1 MSNIFTLR
9 HHRALWHV
17 VVACAVIV
25 AASLS
30 AGDTR
35 AQSAPKVN
43 GDINTHVLNAVS
55 GQPAMGMTVEL
66 FEVQGETLRR
76 LSQATLNAE
85 GRADLMTGRPLAV
98 GRYELRFQVADYFRK
113 QGVAVGDPPFLDYVP
128 VRFSIDTP
136 NGHYHVPLIATPW
149 SYATYRGS

>member
-1 MSNIFTLR
+1 MNNVFIR
-9 HHRALWHV
+9 RRRDLWQV
-17 VVACAVIV
+17 VVACAAIV

-30 AGDTR
+30 AGETH
-35 AQSAPKVN
+35 AQPAPRVN

-55 GQPAMGMTVEL
+55 GQPATGMTVEL
-66 FEVQGETLRR
+66 FEVQGETVRK
-76 LSQATLNAE
+76 LSQGTLNVE
-85 GRADLMTGRPLAV
+85 GRADLMTGRLLTV

-113 QGVAVGDPPFLDYVP
+113 QGITTGDPPYLDYVP

-136 NGHYHVPLIATPW
+136 NGHYHVPLIVTPW

>member
-1 MSNIFTLR
+1 MNNVFTLR
-9 HHRALWHV
+9 HRGLWQV
-17 VVACAVIV
+17 VVVCAAIV
-25 AASLS
+25 AGSLS
-30 AGDTR
+30 AGETQ
-35 AQSAPKVN
+35 AQSAPRVN

-55 GQPAMGMTVEL
+55 GQPATGMTVEL
-66 FEVQGETLRR
+66 FEVQGETIRR

-85 GRADLMTGRPLAV
+85 GRGDLMAGRLLAV

-113 QGVAVGDPPFLDYVP
+113 QGVAIGDPPYLDYVP

-136 NGHYHVPLIATPW
+136 NGHYHVPLIVTPW

>member
-1 MSNIFTLR
+1 MSSIIVFGRRRLRAVAAAFAVTL
-9 HHRALWHV
+9 V
-17 VVACAVIV
+17 
-25 AASLS
+25 ASLS
-30 AGDTR
+30 MGEGH
-35 AQSAPKVN
+35 AQSAPRVN

-55 GQPAMGMTVEL
+55 GQPATGMTVEL
-66 FEVQGETLRR
+66 FQVEGETIRR

-85 GRADLMTGRPLAV
+85 GRADLMKGQPLVV
-98 GRYELRFQVADYFRK
+98 GRYELRFQLADYFRK
-113 QGVAVGDPPFLDYVP
+113 QGVAVGEPPFLDYVP